1 MTHES
6 KQYGRWK
13 TWFYIKQHCQH
24 IIFRKQS
31 VLIKETDILPE
42 AGVVVV
48 VIIVVVVVVMGIVV
62 VVVVCVLGM
71 TKRTRSIAI
80 IPTRIKTRTS
90 RDIIKQIDEYRQQ
103 MGSGYLSATFLK
115 LDKKK
120 MQNNYL
126 LFHLVMYIRRI
137 YIIWLWVSHE
147 LSELPVLI

>member
-1 MTHES
+1 
-6 KQYGRWK
+6 
-13 TWFYIKQHCQH
+13 
-24 IIFRKQS
+24 
-31 VLIKETDILPE
+31 
-42 AGVVVV
+42 
-48 VIIVVVVVVMGIVV
+48 VVVVVVMGIVV

-137 YIIWLWVSHE
+137 YII
-147 LSELPVLI
+147 